1 LRRINYA
8 GPYAIRTRRKLARHS
23 APVHHQLRYTINRS
37 KAKRTSLNPQGSATP
52 RSASSG
58 AIGGLKTGAQMTT
71 QVRCGTLFAGDE
83 IAPRTNATMGFG
95 DDGKIAF
102 VCDTADAPPIG
113 IHETLLD
120 YSGLFVM
127 PGLLDVHTHLAY
139 GNAKTEEDI
148 DLYQPMEFRALRG
161 LFFAQKVV
169 AAGYTSIC
177 SPGDAGQISL
187 SVRNAINFGL
197 FEGPRVTAAGRYL
210 TTRQGLT
217 DWYPTWIGVPDT
229 SIGRLVTNKDEAIE
243 EIRVQ
248 VKNGVDCIKLAMD
261 GVQTREDGSLIAAFN
276 QDETTSMV
284 TEAHRLGKR
293 VVVHARG
300 QEATLYSARAGVDLI
315 FHATYLDDE
324 CIDAMLKTGSA
335 IGPTMTFPRNI
346 IDFTQAHEPAGIKD
360 RPSDVQ
366 REYTIAC
373 ENLQKARK
381 AGIPMMTGTDS
392 GFAVTPYGEWH
403 AMELEIFVRD
413 LGFSPAE
420 ALRCATS
427 VTARFMAN
435 GARIGILET
444 GRLADFIAVDG
455 SPLENITIL
464 QDKTRIRHVHIGG
477 KRMQIPERSY
487 DPRQVTD
494 RSWSNWT
501 DLYTQQ
507 RVRTLYPERKH
518 LAAPERQHLAAAQ

>member
-1 LRRINYA
+1 
-8 GPYAIRTRRKLARHS
+8 
-23 APVHHQLRYTINRS
+23 
-37 KAKRTSLNPQGSATP
+37 
-52 RSASSG
+52 
-58 AIGGLKTGAQMTT
+58 MTT
-71 QVRCGTLFAGDE
+71 HVRCGTLFVGDE
-83 IAPRTNATMGFG
+83 TATRTDATLGVS
-95 DDGKIAF
+95 DDGRIAF
-102 VCDTADAPPIG
+102 VCDMADAPPVSL
-113 IHETLLD
+113 HDTVLD
-120 YSGLFVM
+120 YSDLFVM

-139 GNAKTEEDI
+139 GNAKSEEDI
-148 DLYQPMEFRALRG
+148 DLYQPMEFRALRA

-177 SPGDAGQISL
+177 APGDAGQISL

-197 FEGPRVTAAGRYL
+197 FDGPRVTAAGRYL

-261 GVQTREDGSLIAAFN
+261 GVQTRDDGSLVAAFN

-284 TEAHRLGKR
+284 TEVHRLGKR
-293 VVVHARG
+293 VVAHAMGR
-300 QEATLYSARAGVDLI
+300 EAILYSARAGIDLI
-315 FHATYLDDE
+315 FHANRVDDE

-335 IGPTMTFPRNI
+335 IGPTLTFQRNI
-346 IDFTQAHEPAGIKD
+346 ADFTQPHEPAALRG
-360 RPSDVQ
+360 RPSAVD
-366 REYTIAC
+366 REYAISC
-373 ENLQKARK
+373 ENLRKARA
-381 AGIPMMTGTDS
+381 AGIPMMTGTDT

-413 LGFSPAE
+413 LGFTPAE

-435 GARIGILET
+435 GSRIGMLED
-444 GRLADFIAVDG
+444 GRFADFIAVDG
-455 SPLENITIL
+455 SPLENISIL
-464 QDKTRIRHVHIGG
+464 QDKSRIRHVFIGG
-477 KRMQIPERSY
+477 KRMQIPERGY

-494 RSWSNWT
+494 RSMVNWT
-501 DLYTQQ
+501 DLYTQE
-507 RVRTLYPERKH
+507 RVRELYPAR
-518 LAAPERQHLAAAQ
+518 RRLAAAE

>member
-1 LRRINYA
+1 
-8 GPYAIRTRRKLARHS
+8 
-23 APVHHQLRYTINRS
+23 
-37 KAKRTSLNPQGSATP
+37 
-52 RSASSG
+52 
-58 AIGGLKTGAQMTT
+58 MTT
-71 QVRCGTLFAGDE
+71 HVRCGTLFAGDE
-83 IAPRTNATMGFG
+83 SAPRSDVTFGIG

-102 VCDTADAPPIG
+102 VIDTAEAPPVAV
-113 IHETLLD
+113 HDTVLD

-139 GNAKTEEDI
+139 GNAKSEEDI
-148 DLYQPMEFRALRG
+148 DLYQPMEFRALRA

-177 SPGDAGQISL
+177 APGDAGQISL

-261 GVQTREDGSLIAAFN
+261 GVQTRDDGTLVAAFN
-276 QDETTSMV
+276 QDETTTMV
-284 TEAHRLGKR
+284 NEAHRLGKR
-293 VVVHARG
+293 VVAHARG
-300 QEATLYSARAGVDLI
+300 REATLYSARAGVDLI
-315 FHATYLDDE
+315 FHATWLDDE
-324 CIDAMLKTGSA
+324 CIDEMLKSGCA

-346 IDFTQAHEPAGIKD
+346 IDFTQPHEPAAIKG
-360 RPSDVQ
+360 RIADVA
-366 REYTIAC
+366 REYAVAC
-373 ENLQKARK
+373 ENMHKARI

-413 LGFSPAE
+413 LGFTPAE

-427 VTARFMAN
+427 VTARFMAK
-435 GARIGILET
+435 GGQVGVLES

-455 SPLENITIL
+455 SPLENIAIL
-464 QDKTRIRHVHIGG
+464 QDKARIRHVHIGG
-477 KRMQIPERSY
+477 KRMQIPERGY

-494 RSWSNWT
+494 RAWANWT
-501 DLYTQQ
+501 DLYTQE
-507 RVRTLYPERKH
+507 RVRALYPSRK
-518 LAAPERQHLAAAQ
+518 RLAAAE

>member
-1 LRRINYA
+1 
-8 GPYAIRTRRKLARHS
+8 
-23 APVHHQLRYTINRS
+23 
-37 KAKRTSLNPQGSATP
+37 
-52 RSASSG
+52 
-58 AIGGLKTGAQMTT
+58 MTT
-71 QVRCGTLFAGDE
+71 HVRCGALFAGDE
-83 IAPRTNATMGFG
+83 TAVRNAATLGFS
-95 DDGKIAF
+95 DDGRIAF
-102 VCDTADAPPIG
+102 VCETAAAPPIG
-113 IHETLLD
+113 VHDTVLD
-120 YSGLFVM
+120 YSNLFVM

-139 GNAKTEEDI
+139 GNAKSEEDI
-148 DLYQPMEFRALRG
+148 DLYQPLEFRSLRA

-169 AAGYTSIC
+169 AAGYTAIC
-177 SPGDAGQISL
+177 APGDAGQVSL

-248 VKNGVDCIKLAMD
+248 VKNGVDCIKIAMD
-261 GVQTREDGSLIAAFN
+261 GVLTRDDGSLVAAFN

-293 VVVHARG
+293 VVVHAMG
-300 QEATLYSARAGVDLI
+300 QEAVLYSARAGVDLI
-315 FHATYLDDE
+315 FHATHLDDA
-324 CIDAMLKTGSA
+324 CIDAMLKSGSA
-335 IGPTMTFPRNI
+335 LGPTLTFQRNI
-346 IDFTQAHEPAGIKD
+346 IDFTQPHEPAAIKG
-360 RPSDVQ
+360 RPSHAE
-366 REYTIAC
+366 RGYAIAC
-373 ENLQKARK
+373 ENMQKARK

-413 LGFSPAE
+413 LGFTPAE

-427 VTARFMAN
+427 VTSRFMAN
-435 GARIGILET
+435 GSRIGVLES
-444 GRLADFIAVDG
+444 GRFADFIAVDG
-455 SPLENITIL
+455 SPLENIAIL

-477 KRMQIPERSY
+477 KRMQIPERGY

-494 RSWSNWT
+494 RSMTNWT
-501 DLYTQQ
+501 DLYTQE
-507 RVRTLYPERKH
+507 RVRALYPARKH
-518 LAAPERQHLAAAQ
+518 LAAAE

>member
-1 LRRINYA
+1 
-8 GPYAIRTRRKLARHS
+8 
-23 APVHHQLRYTINRS
+23 
-37 KAKRTSLNPQGSATP
+37 
-52 RSASSG
+52 
-58 AIGGLKTGAQMTT
+58 MTT
-71 QVRCGTLFAGDE
+71 HVRCGALFAGDE
-83 IAPRTNATMGFG
+83 TAVRNAATLGFS
-95 DDGKIAF
+95 DDGRIAF
-102 VCDTADAPPIG
+102 VCETAAAPPIG
-113 IHETLLD
+113 VHDTVLD
-120 YSGLFVM
+120 YSNLFVM

-139 GNAKTEEDI
+139 GNAKSEEDI
-148 DLYQPMEFRALRG
+148 DLYQPLEFRSLRA

-169 AAGYTSIC
+169 AAGYTAIC
-177 SPGDAGQISL
+177 APGDAGQVSL

-248 VKNGVDCIKLAMD
+248 VKNGVDCIKIAMD
-261 GVQTREDGSLIAAFN
+261 GVLTRDDGSLVAAFN
-276 QDETTSMV
+276 QDEATSMV

-293 VVVHARG
+293 VVVHAMG
-300 QEATLYSARAGVDLI
+300 QEAVLYSARAGVDLI
-315 FHATYLDDE
+315 FHATHLDDA
-324 CIDAMLKTGSA
+324 CIDAMLKSGSA
-335 IGPTMTFPRNI
+335 LGPTLTFQRNI
-346 IDFTQAHEPAGIKD
+346 IDFTQPHEPAAIKG
-360 RPSDVQ
+360 RPSHAE
-366 REYTIAC
+366 RGYAIAC
-373 ENLQKARK
+373 ENMQKARK

-413 LGFSPAE
+413 LGFTPAE

-435 GARIGILET
+435 GSGIGVLES

-455 SPLENITIL
+455 SPLENIAIL

-477 KRMQIPERSY
+477 KRMQIPERGY

-494 RSWSNWT
+494 RSMTNWT
-501 DLYTQQ
+501 DLYTQE
-507 RVRTLYPERKH
+507 RVRALYPARKH
-518 LAAPERQHLAAAQ
+518 LAAAE